1 MDDDKELQILTDL
14 AATRQQLDNICRQTG
29 RIYQKQEEQD
39 EKLNELA
46 LKIESLETQN
56 RVLKW
61 IIGSLLSAAA
71 IAVAWIRVPS

>member
-71 IAVAWIRVPS
+71 IAVAWIRGPS

>member
-39 EKLNELA
+39 EKLTELA

-71 IAVAWIRVPS
+71 IAVAWIRGPS